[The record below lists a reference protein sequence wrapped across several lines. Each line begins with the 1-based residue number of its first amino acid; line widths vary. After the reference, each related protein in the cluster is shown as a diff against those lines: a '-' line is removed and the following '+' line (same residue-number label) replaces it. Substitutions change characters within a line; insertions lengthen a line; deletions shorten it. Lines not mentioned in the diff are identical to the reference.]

1 MGRLSLPTE
10 LPETLL
16 SRPPAVPEIR
26 LDPAIL
32 ANRLALMAC
41 VPLTGAGAL
50 ILTLWLVPT
59 PALEPDLLRLL
70 HGMVLIKGLIAS
82 AAAALVYWR
91 LGRPIARQL
100 ATGYIGALCLCAAA
114 LGWLW
119 GLHLMLIGALFFY
132 GGLAGLYLVGRHD
145 RLLSGAAST
154 GANTTLNR
162 R

>member
-10 LPETLL
+10 LPEIVPF
-16 SRPPAVPEIR
+16 RPPAVPQTR

-32 ANRLALMAC
+32 VNRLALMAG
-41 VPLTGAGAL
+41 VPLTGVGAL
-50 ILTLWLVPT
+50 TLTLWLVPT

-70 HGMVLIKGLIAS
+70 HGMVLIKGLIAL

-91 LGRPIARQL
+91 LGRPIARPL

-119 GLHLMLIGALFFY
+119 GLHLMLIGALCFY
-132 GGLAGLYLVGRHD
+132 GGLASLYLVGRHD
-145 RLLSGAAST
+145 RLLSGVAST
-154 GANTTLNR
+154 GVGATLSR
-162 R
+162 P

>member
-16 SRPPAVPEIR
+16 TRPPAVPEPR

-32 ANRLALMAC
+32 TNRLALIAS
-41 VPLTGAGAL
+41 VPLTGMCAL

-59 PALEPDLLRLL
+59 PPLEPDLLRLL
-70 HGMVLIKGLIAS
+70 HGMVLIKGLIAL
-82 AAAALVYWR
+82 AAAALVFWR
-91 LGRPIARQL
+91 LGRPIARHL
-100 ATGYIGALCLCAAA
+100 AAGYIGALCLSAAA

-119 GLHLMLIGALFFY
+119 GLHLMLVGGLCFY

-145 RLLSGAAST
+145 RLLSGVAST
-154 GANTTLNR
+154 GVDTTLVR